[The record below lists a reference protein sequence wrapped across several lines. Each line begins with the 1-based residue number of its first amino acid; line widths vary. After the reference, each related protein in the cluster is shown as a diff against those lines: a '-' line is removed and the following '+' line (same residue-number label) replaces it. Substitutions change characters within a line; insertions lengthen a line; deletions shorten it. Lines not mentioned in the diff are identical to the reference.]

1 MYIKKSF
8 SLYLFLPEIPVESR
22 GNSQNDYRMDNIPVI
37 PAGTC
42 GSFLLRRRCAE
53 YQTLYFSALGA
64 SVIRL
69 TAITTII
76 QNRNIQ
82 PQKNNQFRS

>member
-1 MYIKKSF
+1 MPG
-8 SLYLFLPEIPVESR
+8 FLPEIPVESC
-22 GNSQNDYRMDNIPVI
+22 GNSQDNYRMDNIPVV

-42 GSFLLRRRCAE
+42 GSFCSGVDVPN
-53 YQTLYFSALGA
+53 TKPCIFSALGA

-69 TAITTII
+69 TTITTTI

>member
-1 MYIKKSF
+1 MPG
-8 SLYLFLPEIPVESR
+8 FLPEIPVESC
-22 GNSQNDYRMDNIPVI
+22 GNSQDNYRMDNIPVV

-53 YQTLYFSALGA
+53 YQTLYLFGIGA

-69 TAITTII
+69 TTITTTI

>member
-1 MYIKKSF
+1 MYIKKSFF

-53 YQTLYFSALGA
+53 YQTLYF
-64 SVIRL
+64 
-69 TAITTII
+69 
-76 QNRNIQ
+76 
-82 PQKNNQFRS
+82 

>member
-1 MYIKKSF
+1 MYIKKKF
-8 SLYLFLPEIPVESR
+8 FHYICFYLEIPVESR

-53 YQTLYFSALGA
+53 YQTLYFSVTWAFGHQ
-64 SVIRL
+64 
-69 TAITTII
+69 TDCYYHYNTE
-76 QNRNIQ
+76 
-82 PQKNNQFRS
+82 